1 MIDLKDF
8 KNYFK
13 DNYQFLLTMKKKWR
27 ILFSSFD
34 DVVVILQLIE
44 DQIESKIPLTEEL
57 ETVFGVAFNYLYE
70 QLEFVKLVYNR
81 YLNKNDKLLKKYEKL
96 VAYSIYLYDIEDT
109 LKEKN
114 KLTDEIEDALGAV
127 QKDIENILEHNKE
140 YSDEVLD
147 KYNDLID
154 PHIGDKR
161 VYSSLEIF
169 AMIRDEIKIG

>member
-8 KNYFK
+8 KEYFR
-13 DNYQFLLTMKKKWR
+13 DNYQFLLTMKKKWK

-34 DVVVILQLIE
+34 DAIVILQLIE
-44 DQIESKIPLTEEL
+44 DQVDSKIALSDEL
-57 ETVFGVAFNYLYE
+57 ETIFNISFNYFYE

-81 YLNKNDKLLKKYEKL
+81 YLKKDDNLLKKYEKMIS
-96 VAYSIYLYDIEDT
+96 YSIYLYDIEDT

-114 KLTDEIEDALGAV
+114 KLTDEIEDALSAV
-127 QKDIENILEHNKE
+127 QKDIENNLEHNKD
-140 YSDEVLD
+140 YNDETLD

-169 AMIRDEIKIG
+169 AMIRDEIKI